1 MDKDKADVLK
11 RVEELTNKLNSLFE
25 QKGKSVFS
33 RYPLTFALAVIFG
46 FSMTSE
52 GIKGIINQFLFLKEN
67 PLVTVFF
74 GLLILILTGTLYKKL
89 SK

>member
-1 MDKDKADVLK
+1 MDKDKADILK
-11 RVEELTNKLNSLFE
+11 RIEELTNQLNSLFN

-46 FSMTSE
+46 FSMMSE
-52 GIKGIINQFLFLKEN
+52 GIKGIINYSSFLKEN
-67 PLVTVFF
+67 PLIMLFI
-74 GLLILILTGTLYKKL
+74 GLLILVLTGTLYKKL